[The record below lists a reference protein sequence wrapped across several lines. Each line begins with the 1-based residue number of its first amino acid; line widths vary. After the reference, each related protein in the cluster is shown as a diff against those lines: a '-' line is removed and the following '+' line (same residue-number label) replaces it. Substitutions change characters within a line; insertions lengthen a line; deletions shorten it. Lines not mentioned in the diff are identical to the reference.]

1 MLVGGTATAGADTSQ
16 PGSYD
21 GPLRIVAGPV
31 LMGDEIAWATES
43 TRSIG
48 NSKFTVTGRLYAA
61 PVASGAARPLATV
74 AQMRND
80 PLYPSAAG
88 TAVMALA
95 GSPGHVAWMTYSF
108 NTTLEKAGVEVKDP
122 SRISVLGA
130 GEVCRTNTGPG
141 FALNGDQLAVSG
153 CSGVTIR
160 DLSRP
165 GAPPEVLAPAG
176 GPVKL
181 ADAWAAWQT
190 DTGYELLDRAT
201 GTRTTFDVSGLPG
214 ERQAFDVSPEGV
226 LAVALSLQGGG
237 PAQLAWTSPAEPTW
251 HVFSVPGLLWDHEL
265 RVRGGRIAHLTY
277 DAKTDAEQ
285 LWFLDLAG
293 GRTFLTERDDVSE
306 IAQTGFDF
314 DGTRVTWAATT
325 CDTLTVTARPVA
337 AGRFTLPAR
346 THCPV
351 VVDPRR
357 VRLGGGTAVVRLRC
371 PAPSPR
377 RDSDRC
383 AGRVVLRAGGKRLG
397 SGTFKIDADEWG
409 RARVKLTA
417 RTDARRVEVAV
428 RSVTRGRASRT
439 TVTRRRS

>member
-1 MLVGGTATAGADTSQ
+1 MC
-16 PGSYD
+16 
-21 GPLRIVAGPV
+21 
-31 LMGDEIAWATES
+31 
-43 TRSIG
+43 
-48 NSKFTVTGRLYAA
+48 
-61 PVASGAARPLATV
+61 
-74 AQMRND
+74 ND

-226 LAVALSLQGGG
+226 LAVALSLQGAARRSWRGRH
-237 PAQLAWTSPAEPTW
+237 PPSR
-251 HVFSVPGLLWDHEL
+251 PG
-265 RVRGGRIAHLTY
+265 
-277 DAKTDAEQ
+277 
-285 LWFLDLAG
+285 
-293 GRTFLTERDDVSE
+293 
-306 IAQTGFDF
+306 
-314 DGTRVTWAATT
+314 T
-325 CDTLTVTARPVA
+325 CSA
-337 AGRFTLPAR
+337 
-346 THCPV
+346 
-351 VVDPRR
+351 
-357 VRLGGGTAVVRLRC
+357 
-371 PAPSPR
+371 S
-377 RDSDRC
+377 RDSC
-383 AGRVVLRAGGKRLG
+383 GTTSCG
-397 SGTFKIDADEWG
+397 SA
-409 RARVKLTA
+409 AA
-417 RTDARRVEVAV
+417 
-428 RSVTRGRASRT
+428 ASRT
-439 TVTRRRS
+439 